1 MASGRLSRKSFDQF
15 YAPRRCF
22 SHSKRFLVAEERR
35 KNCIVNISRSSALEF
50 LKRSTITGNDGEIR
64 HLTFPFSKFFF
75 RLFFGSTENRKM
87 EPALVQFRLIGFNTG
102 SWRRHLRWHP
112 LPICC
117 LGWWW
122 VGGCYCCWRMTSE
135 MCQNLRNCVT
145 GNWQGLDREALWW
158 RVSFFL
164 QKCLIL
170 KTTEKVLFADSMELQ
185 KKLWDRNLCWNHDK
199 SIGLLIFHSRNSNFL
214 GDLNSI
220 TQHFM
225 KFSRYKKTLKNH
237 RIKVPIMQFILHFN
251 LFLNQH

>member
-1 MASGRLSRKSFDQF
+1 MLFPLQEIPGGRG
-15 YAPRRCF
+15 
-22 SHSKRFLVAEERR
+22 AEEELHCQHLSQFGTGIFEAFNHNGKRWWNSPLNFSFFR
-35 KNCIVNISRSSALEF
+35 VFF
-50 LKRSTITGNDGEIR
+50 L
-64 HLTFPFSKFFF
+64 FFF
-75 RLFFGSTENRKM
+75 FGLTENRKM

-135 MCQNLRNCVT
+135 MCHNLRNCVT
-145 GNWQGLDREALWW
+145 GNWQGLDREGLWW

-199 SIGLLIFHSRNSNFL
+199 SIGLLIFHSRNSNFR

-237 RIKVPIMQFILHFN
+237 GIKLPIMQFILHFN
-251 LFLNQH
+251 LFLNQHLFKITVDNIVFWW